1 MINCV
6 IIHIIGVIR
15 SELAFF
21 ICIKMCLTKEG
32 FFVIISML
40 SLTKHTFFF
49 RRSDIVAKSEGKYA
63 WTVTVGTKGQ
73 IVLPKEARDVFD
85 IKPGDTLIILG
96 DKDQG
101 MAIPPKNQ
109 FSDFFGKIFGK

>member
-1 MINCV
+1 MYKNV
-6 IIHIIGVIR
+6 LDKGR
-15 SELAFF
+15 SFCYHKYVKFNKTYFF
-21 ICIKMCLTKEG
+21 G
-32 FFVIISML
+32 
-40 SLTKHTFFF
+40 
-49 RRSDIVAKSEGKYA
+49 RSDNVAKSEGKYA